1 MRGAAWYPVTRRRLR
16 FDRVFRVAHLVGL
29 RVDWHV
35 LILALGLLGTGLWFV
50 SGMESADIRFDRAH
64 VNFGS
69 HLQKVVLVSP
79 ALFLALLIRPKWL
92 RKNAFAFYLFT
103 LVLLLLVPVIG
114 EERNNARRW
123 IPLPVIGFDLQPSEL
138 AKLGLILALARV
150 LYRARLKR
158 WSEWGFPAVLVLIPV
173 ALVVQQP
180 DLGTAMT
187 IVPVS
192 LGMFYLAGASSRRIL
207 GLLGVGLLA
216 AVCAFQFELGVRDYQ
231 LQRIDTW
238 LETIQAEELIAG
250 RNGPAFH
257 TYHARVAVG
266 NGGLFG
272 TGVGRGV
279 ANGAGHLPE
288 RDSDSIFA
296 LMAEESGLLG
306 ITLLMLAYVAMIC
319 AILTRAST
327 IRERFTRLVVGGIG
341 LYFGAHFFINIG
353 VNLGLLPMTGLTLPL
368 FSTGGSSLLVSFT
381 ALGLALG
388 LAAQREATLDGDAF
402 RE

>member
-1 MRGAAWYPVTRRRLR
+1 MKGAAWYPVTRRRFR
-16 FDRVFRVAHLVGL
+16 YDRAFRVGHLFGL
-29 RVDWHV
+29 RMDWHV
-35 LILALGLLGTGLWFV
+35 LILALGLLGTGMWFV
-50 SGMESADIRFDRAH
+50 YGMEQADVQFDRGQ
-64 VNFGS
+64 VNFES
-69 HLQKVVLVSP
+69 HRRKVLLVFP
-79 ALFLALLIRPKWL
+79 ALVAGLLVRPKWL
-92 RKNAFAFYLFT
+92 RKHAFWFYGISML
-103 LVLLLLVPVIG
+103 LLLLVPIIG

-123 IPLPVIGFDLQPSEL
+123 IPLPGLGFDLQPSEL

-158 WSEWGFPAVLVLIPV
+158 WSEWGLPV
-173 ALVVQQP
+173 TMALVPIALVFQQP

-187 IVPVS
+187 ILPVT
-192 LGMFYLAGASSRRIL
+192 LGMLYVAGASSGRIL
-207 GLLGVGLLA
+207 AIVGTGLLA
-216 AVCAFQFELGVRDYQ
+216 AVCVFQLELVRPYQ

-238 LETIQAEELIAG
+238 LDTIHAQELIDG

-257 TYHARVAVG
+257 AYHARVAVG
-266 NGGLFG
+266 NGSW
-272 TGVGRGV
+272 TGRGV
-279 ANGAGHLPE
+279 GKGVANEAGHLPE

-306 ITLLMLAYVAMIC
+306 IGAVILAYVAMIC
-319 AILTRAST
+319 AILIRAST

-341 LYFGAHFFINIG
+341 LYFAAHFFINVG